1 MSFKFKVSSLRLLNH
16 KFSLKAFRHKKFY
29 LLLFVSSIFLSAC
42 SIPNLEKP
50 ECVESREIV
59 KQFYSFHFG
68 NDMNFN
74 LENLKQ
80 RKKFLSENLFEELKV
95 QTETAKDYFTQ
106 TDDYPKAFRV
116 GGCEVLTADKT
127 ILEILIFWKTETRT
141 EQRTLK
147 VETIKTN
154 GEWLIDKVENK

>member
-1 MSFKFKVSSLRLLNH
+1 MSLRFKVSSLRLLNR
-16 KFSLKAFRHKKFY
+16 KFSSKAFRHKKFY
-29 LLLFVSSIFLSAC
+29 SSLFMLIIFLSAC

-68 NDMNFN
+68 NDMKPN

-80 RKKFLSENLFEELKV
+80 RKNFLSENLFEELKV

-116 GGCEVLTADKT
+116 GGCEALTADKT
-127 ILEILIFWKTETRT
+127 ILEILIFWKTRNAHRT
-141 EQRTLK
+141 K
-147 VETIKTN
+147 NIKSRN
-154 GEWLIDKVENK
+154 HQSEWRMAD